1 MEVNTTNLGALRVKE
16 ECGRDL
22 ISQIEITFD
31 LNILRNRLLSAMSHL
46 ISSATEPRLNGEL

>member
-1 MEVNTTNLGALRVKE
+1 MEVNNTDLRALRGKE
-16 ECGRDL
+16 ERRRDL
-22 ISQIEITFD
+22 LSQIEITFD